1 MSTGQASPDADQGR
15 ITPQLWWLCGVL
27 ALGSFAVLLDSTI
40 VNVAVGP
47 LAQEFDAG
55 LDTVQWVVTAYLL
68 ALSAS
73 IPLSGWA
80 AARFG
85 AKQTLVVAQLVFL
98 AGSLLAGLAWSASSL
113 IVFRVVQGIGGG
125 LVVPIGQALLTQAA
139 GAKRLGKLMGVFSV
153 PAMFAPLLGPSL
165 GGLLID
171 QLHWRWIFFIN
182 VPLCL
187 LTIVLVLLK
196 VANAVPP
203 SAEARLDVVG
213 LTLLVPGLGGLLYG
227 LSEAG
232 SAGGFTSARTLG
244 ALLAGAVLL
253 AAFAVHALRDRLHPL
268 LDLRL
273 FRIRGFGSGT
283 LAGLL
288 LSMAMFGVL
297 FPLPLYFQ
305 LVQGTSVLGSALLLL
320 PQTLGYFIAVAVA
333 NPLTELLGVRRLT
346 LYGILLTVAATV
358 PYGLISAEPDMV
370 LLSAAM
376 VVRGFGL
383 GASMLPTM
391 TVAFASVPRALAPN
405 ATSAFNVF
413 QRVGASLGTAVLAVV
428 LQQRVDGRLPAEVD
442 QLSQVPPGGELAE
455 SLAPAFGATFW
466 WGLAFAVAALVP
478 SLFLPGRERRPE

>member
-1 MSTGQASPDADQGR
+1 MSTEQVAPDADDR
-15 ITPQLWWLCGVL
+15 ITPQLWWLSGVM
-27 ALGSFAVLLDSTI
+27 ALGSFATLLDSTI

-55 LDTVQWVVTAYLL
+55 LPTVQWVVTAYLL

-85 AKQTLVVAQLVFL
+85 ATRTVVASQLVFL

-113 IVFRVVQGIGGG
+113 IVFRVLQGVGGG
-125 LVVPIGQALLTQAA
+125 LVIPIGQALLTQAA
-139 GAKRLGKLMGVFSV
+139 GPKRLGRLMGVVSV

-171 QLHWRWIFFIN
+171 HLHWRWIFFIN

-187 LTIVLVLLK
+187 LTIVLVRLK
-196 VANAVPP
+196 VRDAVPP
-203 SAEARLDVVG
+203 SPGARLDVVG
-213 LTLLVPGLGGLLYG
+213 LILLVPGLGGLLYG

-232 SAGGFTSARTLG
+232 SAGGFRSGRTLG
-244 ALLAGAVLL
+244 SLLAGLVLL
-253 AAFAVHALRDRLHPL
+253 AAFALHALRDRPHRL

-320 PQTLGYFIAVAVA
+320 PQTLGYLIAVAVA
-333 NPLTELLGVRRLT
+333 NPLTEALGVRRLT
-346 LYGILLTVAATV
+346 LYGILLTAAATI

-391 TVAFASVPRALAPN
+391 TIAFASVPRALAPD

-428 LQQRVDGRLPAEVD
+428 LQQRVDGRLPSELH
-442 QLSQVPPGGELAE
+442 QLSQVPPGGGLAA
-455 SLAPAFGATFW
+455 SLAPAFGSTFW
-466 WGLAFAVAALVP
+466 WGLGFAVAALVP
-478 SLFLPGRERRPE
+478 SLFLPGRERPPE